1 MEKDPDE
8 EAEMLGDKKATSGFA
23 VKDMDAAKDFYEGTL
38 GLKFE
43 VLSEEHGVT
52 ALKLANGLDVL
63 MYLSTEMTPAS
74 YTMLNF
80 EVDDVDA
87 AVDDLAERGVSF
99 ERYDGFD
106 HDEKGIVRGPG
117 PQIAWF
123 EDPSGNVISVMQQ

>member
-1 MEKDPDE
+1 
-8 EAEMLGDKKATSGFA
+8 MLGNSKATSGFA

-38 GLKFE
+38 GLRVE

-63 MYLSTEMTPAS
+63 MYLSTDMTPAS

-87 AVDDLAERGVSF
+87 AVDDLVAKGISF

>member
-1 MEKDPDE
+1 
-8 EAEMLGDKKATSGFA
+8 MLGDKKATSGFA

-38 GLKFE
+38 GLRVE

-52 ALKLANGLDVL
+52 ALKLAGGQDVL
-63 MYLSTEMTPAS
+63 MYLSTGMTPAG

-80 EVDDVDA
+80 EVDDIDA
-87 AVDDLAERGVSF
+87 AVSGLSDRGVSF

-123 EDPSGNVISVMQQ
+123 QDPSGNVIAVMQQ

>member
-1 MEKDPDE
+1 
-8 EAEMLGDKKATSGFA
+8 MLGDDKATSGFA
-23 VKDMDAAKDFYEGTL
+23 VKDMTAAKDFYEGTL
-38 GLKFE
+38 GLRVE

-52 ALKLANGLDVL
+52 ALKLANGFDVL
-63 MYLSTEMTPAS
+63 MYLSADMTPAS

-87 AVDDLAERGVSF
+87 AVDGLVERGISF
-99 ERYDGFD
+99 ERYEGFD

-123 EDPSGNVISVMQQ
+123 EDPSGNVIAVMQQ

>member
-1 MEKDPDE
+1 
-8 EAEMLGDKKATSGFA
+8 MLGTTKATSGFA
-23 VKDMDAAKDFYEGTL
+23 VKDLKEARDFYEATL
-38 GLKFE
+38 GVGVE
-43 VLSEEHGVT
+43 VLDEENGV
-52 ALKLANGLDVL
+52 ARLKLADGYDVL
-63 MYLSTEMTPAS
+63 MYLSPEMTSPS

-87 AVDDLAERGVSF
+87 AVDGLVERGIAI

-123 EDPSGNVISVMQQ
+123 EDPSGNTIAVMQQ